1 MDSQQQEFDQAY
13 WAAQPPEVRALPSIA
28 DQDSRGTRAAE
39 LASKGF
45 VIDVPIMLW
54 SWDAYLVMKLR
65 SDFGYTW
72 VPAALQAT
80 VTIAPGL
87 SAPGTVPYDPAH
99 PPLGSIHV
107 SLNPAD
113 YPPFNPPTVTPSPT
127 ATTDPVGP
135 QSIGVLYN
143 SVPGDNFADGAKF
156 TDGRGTF
163 LKHVV
168 ITPFGRTNYW
178 EKIA

>member
-1 MDSQQQEFDQAY
+1 M
-13 WAAQPPEVRALPSIA
+13 
-28 DQDSRGTRAAE
+28 RAAD

-45 VIDVPIMLW
+45 VIDVPIMVW

-72 VPAALQAT
+72 VPAALQT
-80 VTIAPGL
+80 PVTIAPGL

-99 PPLGSIHV
+99 PPAGSIHV
-107 SLNPAD
+107 SINPAD
-113 YPPFNPPTVTPSPT
+113 YPLFDPPTVTPSPT

-135 QSIGVLYN
+135 QSVGALYN
-143 SVPGDNFADGAKF
+143 SVVGDDSLDGAKF
-156 TDGRGTF
+156 TDARGTF
-163 LKHVV
+163 LKHVT
-168 ITPFGRTNYW
+168 ITPFGRMMYW

>member
-1 MDSQQQEFDQAY
+1 M
-13 WAAQPPEVRALPSIA
+13 
-28 DQDSRGTRAAE
+28 RAAD

-45 VIDVPIMLW
+45 VIDVPIMVW
-54 SWDAYLVMKLR
+54 SWDASLVMNLR

-72 VPAALQAT
+72 VPAALQIP
-80 VTIAPGL
+80 VTIAPGV
-87 SAPGTVPYDPAH
+87 SAPGTAPYDPAH
-99 PPLGSIHV
+99 PPLGSIRV

-113 YPPFNPPTVTPSPT
+113 YPPFNPPIVTPSPA
-127 ATTDPVGP
+127 ATSDPVGP
-135 QSIGVLYN
+135 QSVGVLYN
-143 SVPGDNFADGAKF
+143 SVPGDTFLDGAKF
-156 TDGRGTF
+156 TDTRGTF